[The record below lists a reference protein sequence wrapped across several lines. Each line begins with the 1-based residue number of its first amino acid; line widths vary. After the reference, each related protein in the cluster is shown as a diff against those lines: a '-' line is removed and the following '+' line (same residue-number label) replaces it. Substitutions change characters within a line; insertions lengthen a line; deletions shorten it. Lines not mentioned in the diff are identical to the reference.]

1 MAKDWNKHG
10 FFSGITED
18 YSNYRWFKGESKN
31 PYQGDQERPLAAQ
44 LWEYERDFHMDY
56 LDRADTSVS
65 LADAYKQ
72 WKTELIQEHL
82 PGKSPNPYGDQTD
95 WAKSFESGKRES

>member
-1 MAKDWNKHG
+1 
-10 FFSGITED
+10 
-18 YSNYRWFKGESKN
+18 
-31 PYQGDQERPLAAQ
+31 
-44 LWEYERDFHMDY
+44 MDY

-72 WKTELIQEHL
+72 WKAELIQDHL

-95 WAKSFESGKRES
+95 WAKAFEKGKREV

>member
-1 MAKDWNKHG
+1 
-10 FFSGITED
+10 
-18 YSNYRWFKGESKN
+18 
-31 PYQGDQERPLAAQ
+31 
-44 LWEYERDFHMDY
+44 MDY

-72 WKTELIQEHL
+72 WKAELIQDHL

>member
-1 MAKDWNKHG
+1 
-10 FFSGITED
+10 
-18 YSNYRWFKGESKN
+18 
-31 PYQGDQERPLAAQ
+31 
-44 LWEYERDFHMDY
+44 MDY

-72 WKTELIQEHL
+72 WKDELIQDHL